1 MLADMHRARMLA
13 QNLPQFGWD
22 VEVLVPGTAFQRD
35 IWIEKDAVAF
45 RPPNTPV
52 HEVKPKFDQVFKMC
66 GVGSVGWRSFW
77 PLYQRGLNLLK
88 TRRFDLIYI
97 STTQFILF
105 CLGPLW
111 LRKAQVPY
119 VLDFHDPWYRE
130 ERRHITTRHSVKFV
144 LSNWIAKVLE
154 RFAVTRA
161 AGLTAV
167 SPRYLDTL
175 RHRYPKLQ
183 LANSPWATFPFAVS
197 ERDFKLTKER
207 VTASIEVRESSRA
220 QIVYVGAGGDI
231 MMKSF
236 MRIIDGLVN
245 LKQREPQLLQNVE
258 IKLFGTFAYWQPGEP
273 RPLQEAAER
282 SGLDFVEERPA
293 RIPYFRALELITNAD
308 GLLILGVD
316 DPAYMPS
323 KLFTYALTGKP
334 MLVSLHHRSQ
344 ADHYFKEMPG
354 LGHLVHFNSD
364 ADEPTANTEFV
375 SYLTEVNNRSQI
387 DRRSLIA
394 DYLSPMA
401 AGKHSDFFESVL
413 SS

>member
-1 MLADMHRARMLA
+1 M
-13 QNLPQFGWD
+13 G
-22 VEVLVPGTAFQRD
+22 
-35 IWIEKDAVAF
+35 
-45 RPPNTPV
+45 
-52 HEVKPKFDQVFKMC
+52 
-66 GVGSVGWRSFW
+66 
-77 PLYQRGLNLLK
+77 
-88 TRRFDLIYI
+88 
-97 STTQFILF
+97 
-105 CLGPLW
+105 
-111 LRKAQVPY
+111 
-119 VLDFHDPWYRE
+119 
-130 ERRHITTRHSVKFV
+130 
-144 LSNWIAKVLE
+144 
-154 RFAVTRA
+154 
-161 AGLTAV
+161 
-167 SPRYLDTL
+167 
-175 RHRYPKLQ
+175 
-183 LANSPWATFPFAVS
+183 FPFAVS

-207 VTASIEVRESSRA
+207 FTAPIEVRESSRA
-220 QIVYVGAGGDI
+220 QIVYMRAGGDI

-236 MRIIDGLVN
+236 MRIVDGLVN

-258 IKLFGTFAYWQPGEP
+258 ITLFGTFAYWKPGEP
-273 RPLQEAAER
+273 RPLQKAAER

-334 MLVSLHHRSQ
+334 ILVSLHYGSQ
-344 ADHYFKEMPG
+344 ADRFFTEMPG

-394 DYLSPMA
+394 DYLSPVA